1 MPNYFTG
8 LDVSTQSCKIVIIDW
23 DKKTLEYV
31 GKVNYDTDLPHY
43 NTENGVISTNIPGVS
58 ESNPLMWIEAVD
70 GVFQKAMDSG
80 FPMAEIKAI
89 SVSGQQHGLV
99 ALDSEG
105 NLARP
110 MSKLWND
117 FSTQEECDL
126 LTEKIGGKDK
136 MIAETGNTQRTGYTA
151 AKIYHMFR
159 NEKLNYENSRILFL
173 VHNYVNWYLTGGV
186 AVMEPGDTSGTALWN
201 PVKQDWSLDLISCID
216 PSLKNKLPVVRPS
229 TEPIGNISDNL
240 LERFGFS
247 SDCMIDAGSGDN
259 MYGAI
264 GTGNVKPGIVTVSL
278 GTSGTAY
285 TFMEEPFVDPEG
297 EIASF
302 CDSTGNYLPLLCV
315 SNLANG
321 FDEFCRIND
330 ISHHQFDE
338 LIDQTEPGN
347 NGRVLI
353 PWYEGERTPDIPN
366 ATPLYFGF
374 TLEDFNQKTL
384 SRSILEGH
392 LLNLYSG
399 FESLPVVPKQILL
412 TGGLSQ
418 SPAWCQT
425 IADIFSTET
434 TPLTGEGAALGA
446 AIHACWVWQ
455 KESGGNITINE
466 VCDDFITYNHNLIK
480 TPRPEYKNTYDKL
493 KILYQSLSSRIQGLE
508 GDNPFNLYS
517 ALKI

>member
-1 MPNYFTG
+1 
-8 LDVSTQSCKIVIIDW
+8 
-23 DKKTLEYV
+23 
-31 GKVNYDTDLPHY
+31 
-43 NTENGVISTNIPGVS
+43 
-58 ESNPLMWIEAVD
+58 
-70 GVFQKAMDSG
+70 
-80 FPMAEIKAI
+80 
-89 SVSGQQHGLV
+89 
-99 ALDSEG
+99 
-105 NLARP
+105 
-110 MSKLWND
+110 
-117 FSTQEECDL
+117 
-126 LTEKIGGKDK
+126 
-136 MIAETGNTQRTGYTA
+136 
-151 AKIYHMFR
+151 
-159 NEKLNYENSRILFL
+159 
-173 VHNYVNWYLTGGV
+173 
-186 AVMEPGDTSGTALWN
+186 
-201 PVKQDWSLDLISCID
+201 
-216 PSLKNKLPVVRPS
+216 
-229 TEPIGNISDNL
+229 
-240 LERFGFS
+240 
-247 SDCMIDAGSGDN
+247 
-259 MYGAI
+259 
-264 GTGNVKPGIVTVSL
+264 
-278 GTSGTAY
+278 
-285 TFMEEPFVDPEG
+285 MEEPFVDPEG

-455 KESGGNITINE
+455 KESGENITINE